1 MPRRKCEV
9 WLVSL
14 AAPDSN
20 NCPLAGNVK
29 PSAAEQE
36 SFVPMPPPAPPDPAA
51 SLVLQRRLLRNCR
64 SAGGRLK
71 MADSLGTK
79 LSGRDLLTRILVAK
93 RVLDRVLGVDE
104 RRVGVMLPPTAAGAI
119 VNAALALSG
128 RVAVNL
134 NYTLA
139 QPILDICIE
148 RAGLRHVISSPVF
161 LARVKLSVGDRLLD
175 AGDLKKL
182 ATGLDKAAGW
192 LHATVTPLPLLER
205 LLGLHRLRPDD
216 VLTIVFTSGSTGD
229 PKGVV
234 LSEEN
239 VCSNVRAIDQLL
251 HLSAADVA
259 LGVLPFFH
267 SYGYTTT
274 LWTPLVLEPAVVYH
288 ADPRDAQVVGRLAR
302 EYHATI
308 LMATPTFL
316 RIYVR
321 RTPAED
327 FSSLEAVF
335 GAAEKLPR
343 DVSEAFERKF
353 GVRPSEA
360 YGATELAPLVAA
372 NVPPSRHV
380 PGRPV
385 DSREGTVGQPIAGSR
400 AKITDRDGLRELPL
414 GEEGLLWIAG
424 PNVMQ
429 GYLDRPDLTAQVV
442 RDGWYCTGDIARL
455 DAEGF
460 ITITGR
466 ESRFSKIGGEMVP
479 HISVEEAINEELGAA
494 DGDLLAVVT
503 AVPDRSKGERLVVF
517 HLPTDRDL
525 AAVAARLRERGLPNL
540 WVPSPDSFAA
550 IDELPVLGTGKLDL
564 RRLSEMARERFAE
577 APQA

>member
-1 MPRRKCEV
+1 MPH
-9 WLVSL
+9 
-14 AAPDSN
+14 
-20 NCPLAGNVK
+20 
-29 PSAAEQE
+29 PSP
-36 SFVPMPPPAPPDPAA
+36 VPPAADPAA
-51 SLVLQRRLLRNCR
+51 AVVLQRRMLRACR
-64 SAGGRLK
+64 AAAGRLK

-79 LSGRDLLTRILVAK
+79 LTGRELLTRILVAK
-93 RVLDRVLGVDE
+93 RVLDRVLGPDE
-104 RRVGVMLPPTAAGAI
+104 KRVGVLLPPTAGGAI

-134 NYTLA
+134 NYTSA
-139 QPILDICIE
+139 QPILDVCIE
-148 RAGLRHVISSPVF
+148 RAGLRHVISSPLF
-161 LARVKLSVGDRLLD
+161 LSRVKLSVGETLLD

-182 ATGLDKAAGW
+182 ATTADKLVGF
-192 LHATVTPLPLLER
+192 LQATALPLPLLER

-216 VLTIVFTSGSTGD
+216 VLTVIFTSGSTGD

-239 VCSNVRAIDQLL
+239 VCSNVRAIQQLL
-251 HLSAADVA
+251 HLSPADVA

-302 EYHATI
+302 EHHATI

-335 GAAEKLPR
+335 GAAEKLPKEVC
-343 DVSEAFERKF
+343 DAFEEKF
-353 GVRPSEA
+353 GVRPVEA
-360 YGATELAPLVAA
+360 YGATELAP
-372 NVPPSRHV
+372 NVPPARHV
-380 PGRPV
+380 PGRPA
-385 DSREGTVGQPIAGSR
+385 DCREGTVGQPIAGCR
-400 AKITDRDGLRELPL
+400 ARITDREGSRELPV

-429 GYLDRPDLTAQVV
+429 GYLDRPDLTAHVV
-442 RDGWYCTGDIARL
+442 HDGWYCTGDIARL
-455 DAEGF
+455 DREGF

-479 HISVEEAINEELGAA
+479 HLSVEEAINEALNAT
-494 DGDLLAVVT
+494 DGELLAVVT
-503 AVPDRSKGERLVVF
+503 AVPDRAKGERLVVF
-517 HLPTDRDL
+517 HLPTEREIGGV
-525 AAVAARLRERGLPNL
+525 VAALREKGLPNL
-540 WVPSPDSFAA
+540 WIPGADAFAV
-550 IDELPVLGTGKLDL
+550 IEELPVLGTGKLDL
-564 RRLSEMARERFAE
+564 KRLGELARERFGE
-577 APQA
+577 AAT

>member
-1 MPRRKCEV
+1 MPA
-9 WLVSL
+9 S
-14 AAPDSN
+14 
-20 NCPLAGNVK
+20 
-29 PSAAEQE
+29 
-36 SFVPMPPPAPPDPAA
+36 PATPPDAQP
-51 SLVLQRRLLRNCR
+51 VLQRRMLRACR
-64 SAGGRLK
+64 VAGGRLK
-71 MADSLGTK
+71 MADSLGTR
-79 LSGRDLLTRILVAK
+79 LTGRELLTRILVAK
-93 RVLDRVLGVDE
+93 RVLDRVLGPDE
-104 RRVGVMLPPTAAGAI
+104 TRVGVLLPPTAGAAI

-134 NYTLA
+134 NYTSA
-139 QPILDICIE
+139 QSILDVCIE
-148 RAGLRHVISSPVF
+148 RAGLRYVISSPLF
-161 LARVKLSVGDRLLD
+161 LGRVKLAVGERLLD
-175 AGDLKKL
+175 AGDLAKL
-182 ATGLDKAAGW
+182 ATATDKLVGF
-192 LHATVTPLPLLER
+192 LQATAVPLPLLER
-205 LLGLHRLRPDD
+205 LLGLHRLRPDG
-216 VLTIVFTSGSTGD
+216 VLTVIFTSGSTGD

-239 VCSNVRAIDQLL
+239 VCSNVRAIDRML
-251 HLSAADVA
+251 HLSPSDVA

-302 EYHATI
+302 DYHATI

-335 GAAEKLPR
+335 GAAEKLPKE
-343 DVSEAFERKF
+343 VSDAFEQKF

-360 YGATELAPLVAA
+360 YGATELSPLVAA

-380 PGRPV
+380 PGRPI
-385 DSREGTVGQPIAGSR
+385 DAREGTVGQPIAGCR
-400 AKITDRDGLRELPL
+400 ARVTDRDGLVELPN
-414 GEEGLLWIAG
+414 GSEGLLWIAG

-429 GYLDRPDLTAQVV
+429 GYLDRPDLTDKVV
-442 RDGWYCTGDIARL
+442 RDGWYCTGDIARI

-479 HISVEEAINEELGAA
+479 HISVEEAVNEALGAS
-494 DGDLLAVVT
+494 DGELLAVVT
-503 AVPDRSKGERLVVF
+503 AVPDQTKGERLVVF
-517 HLPTDRDL
+517 HLPTARPIRDV
-525 AAVAARLRERGLPNL
+525 VAALRDRGLPNL
-540 WVPSPDSFAA
+540 WIPGTDSFCE
-550 IDELPVLGTGKLDL
+550 IPEVPVLGTGKLDL
-564 RRLSEMARERFAE
+564 RRLGELARERFMEGDA
-577 APQA
+577 